1 MAINTGSVIK
11 GGLVSGLIINIGETI
26 LNIPVLGDRMA
37 AEAAARNLPP
47 FDNALIPVFVVMCF
61 GLGLFLI
68 WLYAAI
74 RPRLGAGPQT
84 AACAGLIVWGLAWLW
99 PSIGMGVMG
108 MYSWSLIT
116 IGLVWGAVELVL
128 AAIAGA
134 FLYREQPV

>member
-11 GGLVSGLIINIGETI
+11 GGLVSGLIINVGEYL
-26 LNIPVLGDRMA
+26 LNVPIMGARMQS
-37 AEAAARNLPP
+37 ELAARNLPP
-47 FDNALIPVFVVMCF
+47 VDNQMIAVFVVMSF
-61 GLGLFLI
+61 GLGLFLV

-74 RPRLGAGPQT
+74 RPRFGPGPQT

-108 MYSWSLIT
+108 MYSWSLIVLA
-116 IGLVWGAVELVL
+116 LVWGVAEVIL

-134 FLYREQPV
+134 YFYKE